1 MNCVNGEINSSPRW
15 SVAVD
20 VDPMS
25 LREAFEKS
33 LAEATWLT
41 EADEAT
47 IALAHSYIDYLERA
61 EYEGEFDVFHK
72 AMSVAG
78 PNLQRTFSSLGLN
91 PDARGNITAGAQSK
105 ESKVDELK
113 KRRLQKEAAG

>member
-1 MNCVNGEINSSPRW
+1 MD
-15 SVAVD
+15 A
-20 VDPMS
+20 DPMS

-61 EYEGEFDVFHK
+61 EYEGEFEVFHK

-91 PDARGNITAGAQSK
+91 PDARGAITAGTQQK
-105 ESKVDELK
+105 ESKIDEIK
-113 KRRLQKEAAG
+113 KRRLQKATAG